1 MQLSN
6 NKNQSAFAASSTL
19 VRAANP
25 ASRLALAGAG
35 LAILLSGCASLSPK
49 TTEEIVA
56 QRANERWNLMRA
68 DKFESSYEFTA
79 PSYKAVKDAKSYRSL
94 YGSASAWTDAKVA
107 KVECSS
113 DAACNVVMEITV
125 RNVSPMRGAPT
136 LTTAIDE
143 SWVKE
148 GDRWYFLPRL

>member
-6 NKNQSAFAASSTL
+6 NKNQSAFAASSTPL
-19 VRAANP
+19 RAAKA
-25 ASRLALAGAG
+25 ASRLVLAGAG

-49 TTEEIVA
+49 TTEEVVA

-68 DKFESSYEFTA
+68 DKFEPSYEYTA
-79 PSYKAVKDAKSYRSL
+79 PSYRAVKDAKSYRTL
-94 YGSASAWTDAKVA
+94 YGPAASWTDAKVA

-113 DAACNVVMEITV
+113 EAACNVVMEVTV
-125 RNVSPMRGAPT
+125 KNVSPMRSVPT